1 MLTIFS
7 FLQGIY
13 RFIKKMAVTVTKK
26 MYRTAAVFV
35 SMAAVVT
42 VITLTS
48 SGFGTGGRSVISAY
62 AETVTQSLEEDEEE
76 TAPEEMNMI
85 TEAKIRVELTD
96 SDSRRDGQL
105 FAGSI
110 LERDVRKKQAM
121 DELMK
126 AQAEETKLEFVR
138 QEEERAR
145 QEAEAARLQ
154 AEEEARKN
162 AARTSLSEEDYNVL
176 LKIVQAEAGICDEKG
191 RILVANVILN
201 RVRSSEFPNS
211 VTAVVYQPS
220 QFSPVSNGNI
230 NRVKVTEETKQCV
243 DRALAGEDY
252 SQGALY
258 FMNRGRSRSGAVKW
272 FDSRLTYLFEHD
284 RHQFYR

>member
-1 MLTIFS
+1 MCIRDSKKPKTCVQRKFARQLWDKEENKKRGVCMLTIFS

-13 RFIKKMAVTVTKK
+13 RFIKKKAVTVTKK

-62 AETVTQSLEEDEEE
+62 AETVPQSLEEDEGE

-126 AQAEETKLEFVR
+126 ACL
-138 QEEERAR
+138 
-145 QEAEAARLQ
+145 LY
-154 AEEEARKN
+154 
-162 AARTSLSEEDYNVL
+162 TSWEV
-176 LKIVQAEAGICDEKG
+176 K
-191 RILVANVILN
+191 
-201 RVRSSEFPNS
+201 RS
-211 VTAVVYQPS
+211 
-220 QFSPVSNGNI
+220 
-230 NRVKVTEETKQCV
+230 
-243 DRALAGEDY
+243 
-252 SQGALY
+252 
-258 FMNRGRSRSGAVKW
+258 M
-272 FDSRLTYLFEHD
+272 
-284 RHQFYR
+284 

>member
-62 AETVTQSLEEDEEE
+62 AETVPQSLEEDEEE

-110 LERDVRKKQAM
+110 LDKAGVCASGRRESQTGGRGRQTAGGGRGTKKCGQNVA
-121 DELMK
+121 
-126 AQAEETKLEFVR
+126 FR
-138 QEEERAR
+138 G
-145 QEAEAARLQ
+145 RLQ
-154 AEEEARKN
+154 CTFEN
-162 AARTSLSEEDYNVL
+162 
-176 LKIVQAEAGICDEKG
+176 C
-191 RILVANVILN
+191 
-201 RVRSSEFPNS
+201 P
-211 VTAVVYQPS
+211 
-220 QFSPVSNGNI
+220 
-230 NRVKVTEETKQCV
+230 
-243 DRALAGEDY
+243 
-252 SQGALY
+252 
-258 FMNRGRSRSGAVKW
+258 GRSRNL
-272 FDSRLTYLFEHD
+272 R
-284 RHQFYR
+284 